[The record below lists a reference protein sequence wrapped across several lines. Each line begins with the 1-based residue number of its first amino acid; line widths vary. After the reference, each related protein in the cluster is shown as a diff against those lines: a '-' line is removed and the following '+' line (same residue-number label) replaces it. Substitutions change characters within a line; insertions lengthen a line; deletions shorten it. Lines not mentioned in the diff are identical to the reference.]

1 MATILIV
8 DDSTTMRTMV
18 RRALEA
24 DRYEVIE
31 APNGAAA
38 LTTLAARAS
47 DQQGV
52 PDLVITDV
60 LMPEMDGL
68 SLTRALRADE
78 RFRGLPILVLTTEG
92 SEPIKDRGRDAGAT
106 GWLTKPFHPDVL
118 RQTVRRVLTS
128 GA

>member
-24 DRYEVIE
+24 ERYEVLE

-38 LTTLAARAS
+38 LATLTARAS
-47 DQQGV
+47 DQAT

-68 SLTRALRADE
+68 TLTRTLRADD
-78 RFRGLPILVLTTEG
+78 RFRELPILVLTTEG
-92 SEPIKDRGRDAGAT
+92 SDPIKDRGRDAGAT

-118 RQTVRRVLTS
+118 RQTVRRVLES
-128 GA
+128 RA